1 MSRNST
7 PLLYGS
13 QVYVTYKN
21 QSFLGWLFGSNT
33 EEILLCTIE
42 MYGRKQDRLSEQTEK
57 IVLKPLD
64 KNYSE
69 ITVFLS
75 DVKKD
80 ILKRNPEYFI
90 LNS

>member
-1 MSRNST
+1 MSRNEM

-13 QVYVTYKN
+13 QVYVTYKK
-21 QSFLGWLFGSNT
+21 QTFFGWCNVN
-33 EEILLCTIE
+33 EVLLCSIQ
-42 MYGRKQDRLSEQTEK
+42 MYGRKQDKLSEKTEK

-80 ILKRNPEYFI
+80 ILKRNPGYFI

>member
-1 MSRNST
+1 MSRNLT

-13 QVYVTYKN
+13 IVYVTYKT
-21 QSFLGWLFGSNT
+21 QSFFDWLFGSNT
-33 EEILLCTIE
+33 EVILLCSIK
-42 MYGRKQDRLSEQTEK
+42 MYGKKQDRLSEKTEK

>member
-1 MSRNST
+1 MSRNLT

-13 QVYVTYKN
+13 IVYVTYKT
-21 QSFLGWLFGSNT
+21 QSFFDWLFGSNT
-33 EEILLCTIE
+33 EVILLCSIK
-42 MYGRKQDRLSEQTEK
+42 MYGKKQDRLSEKTEK

-80 ILKRNPEYFI
+80 ILKRNPGYFI